1 MKKYILGLIVG
12 ASSLGLAIPLFVQ
25 AASSSSGST
34 TSKPASFNP
43 TQACVQAMAAR
54 DENRLSNFDVVMQA
68 EKTALQTRKNALTAA
83 AAITDDV
90 QRKDAVKKAN
100 DDFRAAM
107 KTVMD
112 QTKTAQQTTMETIRT
127 ACGRGGGMFGGEG
140 LGPMMDKG
148 DFGGFGRGEKHEGK
162 EGRGRGPEAKNE
174 GSSTSSAE

>member
-12 ASSLGLAIPLFVQ
+12 ASSLGLAIPIFVQ

-43 TQACVQAMAAR
+43 TQACVQALAAR
-54 DENRLSNFDVVMQA
+54 DQA
-68 EKTALQTRKNALTAA
+68 KLTTMDSLLQARKSALQSRKDALTAA

-107 KTVMD
+107 KTIMD
-112 QTKTAQQTTMETIRT
+112 QTKTAQQTTMDTIRT
-127 ACGRGGGMFGGEG
+127 ACGRGGGIFGAKGM
-140 LGPMMDKG
+140 GPMMGK
-148 DFGGFGRGEKHEGK
+148 DFGGFGRGEKRG
-162 EGRGRGPEAKNE
+162 GRQGHGRGPEAENE
-174 GSSTSSAE
+174 SSSTSSAR